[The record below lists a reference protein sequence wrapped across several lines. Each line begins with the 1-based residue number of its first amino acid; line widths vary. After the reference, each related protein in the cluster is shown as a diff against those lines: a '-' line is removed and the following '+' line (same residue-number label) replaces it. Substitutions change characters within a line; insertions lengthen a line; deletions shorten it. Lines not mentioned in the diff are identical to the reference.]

1 MKKCLL
7 AFAVLVCAVCLAG
20 AARADLIP
28 FAYSGPGV
36 SVSGTLFGSDNANG
50 SWTITGIDA
59 TYNQIQVAGIVANG
73 LDPHFLYNNLYYD
86 SGYAPFAVD
95 YYGIVFAVPGLGDV
109 NLCSYGRQAAAALA
123 DTLPSY
129 GTAAATSSRRS
140 SSPKSTS
147 QTQHRRCP
155 SRPPWPYWAAD
166 WRLREWPPDGLCDAR
181 RVAASCGDGAA
192 IRLDQQNAGALRSG
206 FLLLEAPR
214 ITDES
219 CAGERQRVPPP
230 LNREAAASLA
240 PE

>member
-109 NLCSYGRQAAAALA
+109 NLCSYGAAGGCGTGGYASILWNGGSYQFTQVKFAEVNQSNAASAVPELSTLALLGGGLAAA
-123 DTLPSY
+123 
-129 GTAAATSSRRS
+129 GMAARWFVRR
-140 SSPKSTS
+140 
-147 QTQHRRCP
+147 
-155 SRPPWPYWAAD
+155 
-166 WRLREWPPDGLCDAR
+166 
-181 RVAASCGDGAA
+181 
-192 IRLDQQNAGALRSG
+192 
-206 FLLLEAPR
+206 
-214 ITDES
+214 
-219 CAGERQRVPPP
+219 
-230 LNREAAASLA
+230 
-240 PE
+240 